1 MQDENLF
8 SDFFQPGFVPHELPQ
23 MAELL
28 RARTY
33 IDAFITLFR
42 GGEDEVFV
50 RLIVLREIGAR
61 ADAPRWSPAD
71 LQSHFAYINQV
82 KLDTV
87 LKRLRDNG
95 LLVWDSDEQLYA
107 MSEAGRVALAAM
119 GTMMQFAEG
128 DAELGYLTSQVAAGQ
143 SLGQVSNE
151 VMLNLLA
158 RLNELYADFE
168 AALESQSEFQIR
180 AAREKLEKVW
190 QWVEKGTD
198 VIRTVLTDETT
209 DQRVYQIAQSIALA
223 QARMLRLTS
232 VFHRRLSELAS
243 QRVHLGQSGL
253 STTNV
258 ADWLRQQTQEK
269 LASLGRD
276 LILFHP
282 EPHFVVSDILLDVAE
297 FEICER
303 ERPLNIVSEMPAG
316 AAAQVVG
323 EVEAERLLL
332 AESLYEDLNRL
343 VADGL
348 GGDLPAAVIAPTY
361 NETAYRLSLLSLLGD
376 AEAALEKSVV
386 ADIVKIP
393 LRLEASAELFE
404 PDHPEVASISHGR
417 LSPLNTML
425 KKG

>member
-23 MAELL
+23 VAELL

-33 IDAFITLFR
+33 IDALIALFR

-61 ADAPRWSPAD
+61 ADAPRWSPQD
-71 LQSHFAYINQV
+71 LQAHFAYINQV

-87 LKRLRDNG
+87 LKRLRDYG
-95 LLVWDSDEQLYA
+95 LLVWDSDEQMYGMA
-107 MSEAGRVALAAM
+107 EAGRVALSSL
-119 GTMMQFAEG
+119 GTMLQFAEG

-151 VMLNLLA
+151 VLLNLLA

-198 VIRTVLTDETT
+198 VIRAVLTDETT
-209 DQRVYQIAQSIALA
+209 DQRVYQVAQSIALA

-258 ADWLRQQTQEK
+258 ADWLRRQTQAS
-269 LASLGRD
+269 LAELGRD
-276 LILFHP
+276 LILYHP
-282 EPHFVVSDILLDVAE
+282 EPHFVVSDILLDIAE

-303 ERPLNIVSEMPAG
+303 ERPDNSVSDMPQS
-316 AAAQVVG
+316 AAAQEVG
-323 EVEAERLLL
+323 AVEAERLLAAEALYDELNQL
-332 AESLYEDLNRL
+332 AQ
-343 VADGL
+343 L
-348 GGDLPAAVIAPTY
+348 GAGSDLPAAVLAPTY

-386 ADIVKIP
+386 ADIVKLP
-393 LRLEASAELFE
+393 LRLEAHTELYE
-404 PDHPEVASISHGR
+404 PDHPEVASISAGR
-417 LSPLNTML
+417 LHPL
-425 KKG
+425 